1 VSIQLSAF
9 DLCVP
14 TMCFFCRKCVETRN
28 VMENWTKN
36 RMDGPQHMIGMH
48 ELQAIKRLKR
58 IFTIIYNLLVV
69 DYKSPRL

>member
-1 VSIQLSAF
+1 
-9 DLCVP
+9 
-14 TMCFFCRKCVETRN
+14 
-28 VMENWTKN
+28 MENWTKD

-58 IFTIIYNLLVV
+58 IFIIIYNLLVV